1 MGFWLFMFLCNL
13 FVPAT
18 LILSGKLMQKYCP
31 KKINSIVGYRTKRS
45 MKNMDTW
52 KFAHDYCG
60 RLWWNIGWVMMVLSI
75 LIQLPFLHQTD
86 DTVGII
92 GGIIC
97 TVQCIILV
105 LSILPTELALKKT
118 FNEDGTRK

>member
-1 MGFWLFMFLCNL
+1 MEFWLFMFLCNL

-60 RLWWNIGWVMMVLSI
+60 HLWWNIGWVMMVLSM

>member
-1 MGFWLFMFLCNL
+1 MEFWLFMFLCNL

>member
-1 MGFWLFMFLCNL
+1 
-13 FVPAT
+13 
-18 LILSGKLMQKYCP
+18 
-31 KKINSIVGYRTKRS
+31 
-45 MKNMDTW
+45 MDTW

-60 RLWWNIGWVMMVLSI
+60 RLWWNMGWVMMILSI
-75 LIQLPFLHQTD
+75 LIQIPFLHQTD
-86 DTVGII
+86 DTIGII

-97 TVQCIILV
+97 TIQCIILV